1 MSHIYLF
8 FSKFCVAFERFLAV
22 CLHFSWTGRSTTV
35 SFSSMLKLVAVKIRA
50 LRCIPFY
57 ALDVKYFH
65 DSKWRLCQIRFPFSF
80 IIEENS
86 QLNGVK

>member
-50 LRCIPFY
+50 LR
-57 ALDVKYFH
+57 
-65 DSKWRLCQIRFPFSF
+65 
-80 IIEENS
+80 
-86 QLNGVK
+86 